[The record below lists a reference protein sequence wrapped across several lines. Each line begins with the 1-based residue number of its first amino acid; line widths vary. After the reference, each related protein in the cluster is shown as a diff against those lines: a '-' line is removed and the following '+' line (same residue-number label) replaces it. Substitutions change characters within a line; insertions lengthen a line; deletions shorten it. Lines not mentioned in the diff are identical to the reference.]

1 MIACIL
7 LLIYIASGCH
17 LLSNSIILPMFANVW
32 SMVFDWIAYSLW
44 YHCFFFLLLHP
55 LTFNHTDCASFFN
68 RSYSKKIADLIFNE
82 LIIECKLWEEL
93 ATVVCHFRSGEMFD
107 PCNKRVI
114 LQIGRVCILISQLYM
129 LQAMCI
135 LKIFSSFCFD
145 EIISPLLIN
154 HIFYI

>member
-1 MIACIL
+1 VLSL
-7 LLIYIASGCH
+7 L
-17 LLSNSIILPMFANVW
+17 
-32 SMVFDWIAYSLW
+32 
-44 YHCFFFLLLHP
+44 FFLLLHP
-55 LTFNHTDCASFFN
+55 LTFNHTDCAFFFFY

-82 LIIECKLWEEL
+82 LVIECKLWEEL

-145 EIISPLLIN
+145 EVLSPLLIN

>member
-1 MIACIL
+1 MISL
-7 LLIYIASGCH
+7 L
-17 LLSNSIILPMFANVW
+17 
-32 SMVFDWIAYSLW
+32 
-44 YHCFFFLLLHP
+44 FFLLLHP
-55 LTFNHTDCASFFN
+55 LTFNHTDCAFFFFFY

-82 LIIECKLWEEL
+82 LVIECKLWEEL

-145 EIISPLLIN
+145 EVLSPLLIN